1 MQTVRKSI
9 NQLPELIMKDC
20 TSENLGFG
28 CVALTTFPFV
38 NQGIT
43 LLETAFD
50 NGIRFYDTAPGY
62 GAGYSE
68 KILGKF
74 IKGKRAKVEVSTK
87 FGLGNPNTKVPTHA
101 ALLLNYLKK
110 SLPVKKRSN
119 PAPYHPAKPSLLTQ
133 REIGVREIEQHLAS
147 SLDSLQT
154 DYIDNYLLHEALP
167 HFLTDD
173 SLSFLLKKKSE
184 GVIKNIGVATNYF
197 NISQANNFQHWDILQ
212 YEYGPKNQ
220 HFKNLTELVP
230 DKVHIYHSALKGLTF
245 LKRQQLSTAE
255 LAGYILADCVK
266 RNPGGKVLF
275 STTSLNNLKDNI
287 RSFESAIKCGPETL
301 QTVINYALS

>member
-1 MQTVRKSI
+1 M
-9 NQLPELIMKDC
+9 NDC
-20 TSENLGFG
+20 ASGNLGFG

-38 NQGIT
+38 NQAIK

-68 KILGKF
+68 KILSKF

-87 FGLGNPNTKVPTHA
+87 FGLGNPNTKVPAHA

-110 SLPVKKRSN
+110 NLPVKKRST
-119 PAPYHPAKPSLLTQ
+119 PAPYHPVQPSLLTP
-133 REIGVREIEQHLAS
+133 REIGVREIEKHLAS

-167 HFLTDD
+167 HFLTDE
-173 SLSFLLKKKSE
+173 SLSFLMKKKSE

-197 NISQANNFQHWDILQ
+197 NISQANDFQHWDILQ

-220 HFKNLTELVP
+220 HSESLIEQIP
-230 DKVHIYHSALKGLTF
+230 DKVHIYHSALKGIAF
-245 LKRQQLSTAE
+245 FKREQLSTAE

-275 STTSLNNLKDNI
+275 STTSVNNLTDNI
-287 RSFESAIKCGPETL
+287 RSFELAIKCSPETL
-301 QTVINYALS
+301 QTEINYALS